1 MLDKVDWWQV
11 LSDVFWSGGVCVCAI
26 KMQSGVR
33 RWSMWT
39 QRGKCGEEREGE
51 SAGEN
56 PHHSSTFL
64 CDWISLCSLVRLF
77 SSNGWLCVWDRE
89 IERVRNT
96 ASHLCRVILLEKEKC
111 QKNLCSCG
119 SVLAAR
125 AHRCRKETEETLT
138 VKRGLGG
145 SEWGRL
151 LTC

>member
-1 MLDKVDWWQV
+1 MAGAVRCLLGRWCVC
-11 LSDVFWSGGVCVCAI
+11 LCVCAI
-26 KMQSGVR
+26 KVQSGVW
-33 RWSMWT
+33 RWNMWT

-77 SSNGWLCVWDRE
+77 SSNGWLCVRERDRE
-89 IERVRNT
+89 SERHSQSSLQ
-96 ASHLCRVILLEKEKC
+96 SHPSGKGKMP
-111 QKNLCSCG
+111 KNSCFCG
-119 SVLAAR
+119 TVLAAR

-145 SEWGRL
+145 SEWGRP